1 MVVSISNENQ
11 YVLTIDGMK
20 DPHFCCGTMLDGGN
34 VPIRTRVLK
43 GDSES
48 VDRISEDE
56 YRERG
61 CWRGDR
67 VGYQL

>member
-1 MVVSISNENQ
+1 
-11 YVLTIDGMK
+11 
-20 DPHFCCGTMLDGGN
+20 MLDGRN

-56 YRERG
+56 YRERW

>member
-1 MVVSISNENQ
+1 
-11 YVLTIDGMK
+11 MK

-56 YRERG
+56 YRERW